1 MFQLYNSQGMY
12 GSQEIPDP
20 KVLNLG
26 VKLHGVD
33 DFVRETLLPHLG
45 I

>member
-1 MFQLYNSQGMY
+1 MFELYNNQGMY
-12 GSQEIPDP
+12 GLKEILDP
-20 KVLNLG
+20 NIWELG

-33 DFVRETLLPHLG
+33 EFVREKLLPHLG

>member
-1 MFQLYNSQGMY
+1 MFKLYNAQGMY

-20 KVLNLG
+20 KLLELG
-26 VKLHGVD
+26 IEFHSVE
-33 DFVRETLLPHLG
+33 DFVRERLVPHLQ